1 MLKQEFLDSLKAK
14 LSGLPSQDVK
24 ERLDSY
30 SEMID
35 DRMEEGVSEEVAV
48 SGIGAVDEIAYQ
60 IISETS
66 FIKLAKERIKP
77 KRRLKA
83 WETVLLAVGSPIW
96 ASLIIAALGVIFAV
110 YVSLW
115 SVIVSLWAVFASF
128 IGCALGGVL
137 AGGVFALVGNVATGM
152 VILGAGIACA
162 GLTVFSFLGCKAAT
176 KGMLVFTKKLVLG
189 MKKCFIGKEAA

>member
-1 MLKQEFLDSLKAK
+1 M
-14 LSGLPSQDVK
+14 
-24 ERLDSY
+24 R
-30 SEMID
+30 
-35 DRMEEGVSEEVAV
+35 
-48 SGIGAVDEIAYQ
+48 
-60 IISETS
+60 
-66 FIKLAKERIKP
+66 
-77 KRRLKA
+77 A
-83 WETVLLAVGSPIW
+83 WEVVLLAVGSPIW
-96 ASLIIAALGVIFAV
+96 ASLLIAAFAVILSV